1 MQWRKNALCNE
12 FGRDSNALV
21 KDAFLEGNIHGH
33 VISEILSFSSP
44 ESLLTKW
51 KRTRRDLF
59 FSFARFELS
68 ELEGERHLMHEEE
81 SK

>member
-33 VISEILSFSSP
+33 VISEILSFLSP
-44 ESLLTKW
+44 ESLLT
-51 KRTRRDLF
+51 RVEMDE
-59 FSFARFELS
+59 ARFVFLLREIRV
-68 ELEGERHLMHEEE
+68 ERA
-81 SK
+81 

>member
-1 MQWRKNALCNE
+1 MEKNALCNE

-44 ESLLTKW
+44 ESLLTKVE
-51 KRTRRDLF
+51 TDE
-59 FSFARFELS
+59 ARFVFLLREIRV
-68 ELEGERHLMHEEE
+68 ERA
-81 SK
+81 

>member
-33 VISEILSFSSP
+33 VIFEILSFLSP
-44 ESLLTKW
+44 ESLLTKVE
-51 KRTRRDLF
+51 TDE
-59 FSFARFELS
+59 ARFVFLLREIRV
-68 ELEGERHLMHEEE
+68 ERA
-81 SK
+81 